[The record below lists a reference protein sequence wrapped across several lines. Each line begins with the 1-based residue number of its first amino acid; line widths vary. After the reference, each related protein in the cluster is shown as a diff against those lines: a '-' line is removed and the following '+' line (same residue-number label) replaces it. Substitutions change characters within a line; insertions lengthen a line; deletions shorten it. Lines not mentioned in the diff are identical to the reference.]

1 MDADFAIRPVVHGPP
16 AEPLSILE
24 SAEDSLDGLLA
35 GVSSRYLFRRP
46 VHAIGEQNRAA
57 ETMRQQALPGSTI
70 EVEWELPT
78 AVALLEVVVDYIR
91 QKLAREPALYLAAN
105 LLLIPARFRLIQ
117 FHGESAQILQHLAH
131 AGGQTMQLLAGK
143 GSRIFHHTEVLFAMH
158 QKLFGRRPHTRLLA
172 AARRQL
178 FYRSLPQ
185 LGRGLVPRQRGDPS
199 HVGFL

>member
-1 MDADFAIRPVVHGPP
+1 MDANLAIRPVVHGSP

-70 EVEWELPT
+70 EVELELPT

-91 QKLAREPALYLAAN
+91 QK
-105 LLLIPARFRLIQ
+105 
-117 FHGESAQILQHLAH
+117 SAQSQRCILL
-131 AGGQTMQLLAGK
+131 
-143 GSRIFHHTEVLFAMH
+143 
-158 QKLFGRRPHTRLLA
+158 
-172 AARRQL
+172 
-178 FYRSLPQ
+178 
-185 LGRGLVPRQRGDPS
+185 
-199 HVGFL
+199 